1 MFDYFKGEIITL
13 STKNNNRCLLVLEVN
28 QIGYEIQIP
37 SCLFRELLTRQN
49 AEKLENIEKITIYT
63 HLQMREEKPI
73 LYGFVSNAERDLFRQ
88 LIDVNGVG
96 TQTAVTLIDTLGIE
110 DLVRSIVTADIRSLT
125 KTPGVGQK
133 TAERIALELKTKL
146 SQWKQIVG
154 VATSLNNPIP
164 ALAILEDLE
173 LTLLALGYTK
183 NEIEQAVSI
192 LSQDSQL
199 LKNTRLEEWLK
210 RAITILSD

>member
-13 STKNNNRCLLVLEVN
+13 STKNNNRCLLILEVN

-37 SCLFRELLTRQN
+37 SRLFRELSTRQN
-49 AEKLENIEKITIYT
+49 EDKLEKTTIYT

-88 LIDVNGVG
+88 LIEVNGVG
-96 TQTAVTLIDTLGIE
+96 TQTAVALIDTLGIE
-110 DLVRSIVTADIRSLT
+110 NLVRSIVTADIRSLT

-154 VATSLNNPIP
+154 VTTNTNHPIP

-183 NEIEQAVSI
+183 DEIEQAVSI

-210 RAITILSD
+210 RAISVLMN

>member
-28 QIGYEIQIP
+28 QIGYEIQIH
-37 SCLFRELLTRQN
+37 SRLFRELSTRQN
-49 AEKLENIEKITIYT
+49 AEKLENIEKIAIYT
-63 HLQMREEKPI
+63 HLQIREEKPI

-154 VATSLNNPIP
+154 VATSPNNPIP

-199 LKNTRLEEWLK
+199 LKNNRLEEWLK
-210 RAITILSD
+210 RAIAILSD